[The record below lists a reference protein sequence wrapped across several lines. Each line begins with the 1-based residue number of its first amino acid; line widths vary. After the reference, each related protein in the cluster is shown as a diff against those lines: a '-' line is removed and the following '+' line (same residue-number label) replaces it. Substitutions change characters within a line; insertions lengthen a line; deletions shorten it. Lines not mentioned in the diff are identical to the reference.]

1 MSMQNNETET
11 MEITEGGQ
19 TARPPRSIPKGANV
33 AYLVIAGVI
42 FMAITVVFL
51 CFPRTT
57 YSELEKRDLAEFPD
71 VGRITEEPARLTAEI
86 SQWFSD
92 SEPYRD
98 ELMTFSMAIRDA
110 MRYSLAPEEEQV
122 TFRPSTDGPADG
134 GAGAGG
140 DEISEMANGMPV
152 TENVDNPMA
161 NENAKISNAG
171 IVIVGSGPKVR
182 ALMAFGGSEKSI
194 KQYVDLINEYTEA
207 LPETKVYSLVAPLAT
222 EFYLPEKAKKC
233 SKPQRPPIEY
243 VRQHI
248 SPRARFV
255 DAYSALAAHV
265 NEDIYLRT
273 DHHWAP
279 LGGFYAAQEL
289 ARTAGVPFK
298 GLDSYDRHVI
308 HNYVGTM
315 YGYSKDIAVKNA
327 PEDFV
332 YHTPRG
338 LNYTTTYVTY
348 KANKNYQIVSETKPY
363 AGPYFKHFK
372 DGSGMAY
379 LTFMGGDQSLVK
391 VSTGTKSNRKLLV
404 IKDSYGNT
412 VPGYM
417 FYSFGEVHV
426 VDFRYFNRNIK
437 QYVAEN
443 GITDLVILFNVF
455 NTCTSSSVNKVR
467 RFLTQKGGSYA
478 PVTVEDK
485 KPTSRDTVRQKPRK
499 ESPVSQEPPKT
510 QEPAPE
516 PVSAPAETPAETP
529 PESPVSDPVP
539 SETDGE

>member
-1 MSMQNNETET
+1 MQNNEQET
-11 MEITEGGQ
+11 QMPGVSSAHEPQ
-19 TARPPRSIPKGANV
+19 APRVISKGAHIV
-33 AYLVIAGVI
+33 YLVLAGVC
-42 FMAITVVFL
+42 FLAFTVVFM

-71 VGRITEEPARLTAEI
+71 MGRITEEPARLTSEI

-98 ELMTFSMAIRDA
+98 SFMTMSMAIRDA
-110 MRYSLAPEEEQV
+110 MRFSPGPEEEQV
-122 TFRPSTDGPADG
+122 SFRPSSDGPVPGTSAGDG
-134 GAGAGG
+134 ENPE
-140 DEISEMANGMPV
+140 DANGVPV
-152 TENVDNPMA
+152 TENIDNPLA
-161 NENAKISNAG
+161 NENAKIANAG
-171 IVIVGSGPKVR
+171 IVIVGSGSNVR
-182 ALMAFGGSEKSI
+182 ALMAFGGTEKLI
-194 KQYVDLINEYTEA
+194 RPYVDLINEYAEA
-207 LPETKVYSLVAPLAT
+207 LPNTKVYALVAPLAT
-222 EFYLPEKAKKC
+222 EFYLPEKARKC

-248 SPRARFV
+248 SPKARFV

-279 LGGFYAAQEL
+279 LGGYYAAQEL

-298 GLDSYDRHVI
+298 TLDSYDKHVI
-308 HNYVGTM
+308 HKYVGTM

-332 YHTPRG
+332 YYTPRG
-338 LNYTTTYVTY
+338 LDYTTTYVTY
-348 KANKNYQIVSETKPY
+348 KANKNYQVVSETKPY
-363 AGPYFKHFK
+363 TGPYFKHFK

-391 VSTGTKSNRKLLV
+391 VNTGTQSNRRLLV

-437 QYVAEN
+437 QYVEDN
-443 GITDLVILFNVF
+443 KITDLVILFNVF
-455 NTCTSSSVNKVR
+455 NTCTPSSVNKVR
-467 RFLTQKGGSYA
+467 RFLTQRSGEHA
-478 PVTVEDK
+478 PAAAEPVK
-485 KPTSRDTVRQKPRK
+485 SAAKDTVRQKPK
-499 ESPVSQEPPKT
+499 A
-510 QEPAPE
+510 EPAPVKEE
-516 PVSAPAETPAETP
+516 PTPAQHAHEEEIPAVPVQEQSGNPATEP
-529 PESPVSDPVP
+529 AGNDENRPEL
-539 SETDGE
+539 